1 MKTNEVSMYEGDNSY
16 DVVMF
21 IKCEKIYHQVNISTI
36 YLDAR
41 ASHHSSITD
50 QPWKDCKE
58 FADQLYKEIK
68 SNKQLTRDIFYKYN
82 QKYVDYKDN
91 NGDYYGLSKGD
102 NQKDIEQWIYDNKRK
117 EEDMTIL
124 KTANAL

>member
-1 MKTNEVSMYEGDNSY
+1 MK
-16 DVVMF
+16 
-21 IKCEKIYHQVNISTI
+21 KIYHQVNISTI
-36 YLDAR
+36 YLDIR
-41 ASHHSSITD
+41 ESHHSSIID

-102 NQKDIEQWIYDNKRK
+102 NQKEIEQWIYDNKRRRYDYFK
-117 EEDMTIL
+117 NCKCFSSIT
-124 KTANAL
+124 KNTRQYCFVFFV